1 MKQQDRQLFLYV
13 GGAVA
18 TYVFIVNP
26 ILKKLGIRT
35 SQAIQQAQQGGINNA
50 FNPLFWKEQSGALII
65 TRVAVDQMAAKIY
78 NSFTIFQDD
87 FNAVFSV
94 FKQLKTQS
102 QVSYLADI
110 FRQKYNADLI
120 TFLGNGG
127 GVLPWDGLSD
137 TQLSKIVS
145 YVNNLPKFKR

>member
-1 MKQQDRQLFLYV
+1 MKQQDRQLFVYV

-18 TYVFIVNP
+18 VYVFIVNP

-35 SQAIQQAQQGGINNA
+35 SQAIQQAQQGGINNP
-50 FNPLFWKEQSGALII
+50 FNPLFWKGKGGALLIKSAI
-65 TRVAVDQMAAKIY
+65 VDQMTAKIY
-78 NSFTIFQDD
+78 NAFTIFQDD

-102 QVSYLADI
+102 QVSYLADK
-110 FRQKYNADLI
+110 FQQKYNADLI

-137 TQLSKIVS
+137 TQLSQIVN
-145 YVNNLPKFKR
+145 YVNSLPKYKA